1 MLARPVGL
9 PRPQRVL
16 DLHRAQRARL
26 SGEQFDDSLPS
37 AAALEARP
45 SQHHLDVVAPDRSVC
60 HSRRGCHIRDSY
72 PPRARIGFLVLLAV
86 VTAESTQAVGALLLL
101 GLIAAPGG
109 AARVLTARPY
119 RGVALS
125 GAIAVGSM
133 WGGLALSYAIG
144 ALPAST
150 AVIGLA
156 AGAYA
161 AASLWS
167 RLSGTRRA
175 VAESR
180 MRAGVNDS
188 GGADG

>member
-101 GLIAAPGG
+101 GLLAAPAG
-109 AARVLTARPY
+109 AAQRLTANPY
-119 RGVALS
+119 RGLGLS
-125 GAIAVGSM
+125 VLLAVLAM
-133 WGGLALSYAIG
+133 WGGLALSYQIPS
-144 ALPAST
+144 LPPSS

-156 AGAYA
+156 GAASA
-161 AASLWS
+161 AATILTARRHS
-167 RLSGTRRA
+167 RRA
-175 VAESR
+175 
-180 MRAGVNDS
+180 
-188 GGADG
+188 